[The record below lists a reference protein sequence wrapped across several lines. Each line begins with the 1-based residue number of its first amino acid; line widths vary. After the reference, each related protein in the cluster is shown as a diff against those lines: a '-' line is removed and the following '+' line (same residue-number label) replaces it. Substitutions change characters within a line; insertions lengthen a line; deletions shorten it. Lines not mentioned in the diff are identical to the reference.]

1 MNDSLMP
8 QENPE
13 QNEAANKVFLNLE
26 VTDSATGIPSLNQGP
41 ASGLQGPSKSKLDTQ
56 MMIAGIVLLIGVGA
70 VYGMRYLG
78 MAAGLDESV
87 VSIDYTSQAAT
98 PEVNKRYHQV
108 MGALDDSTRVRQ
120 FSDEVTL
127 PEHPFAR
134 EALSEDADIPIDPGM
149 SEEERLA
156 LQRQRDFENAK
167 AARENEIAAELYSFE
182 LQGVIG
188 GKRPAARIS
197 GHAVRVGMELGSNF
211 KVVEIT
217 GRTVIIEA
225 DGLRYELA
233 MGQPA
238 QLVD

>member
-1 MNDSLMP
+1 MNDSLLP
-8 QENPE
+8 QDKPD
-13 QNEAANKVFLNLE
+13 QNDSANKVFLNLE
-26 VTDSATGIPSLNQGP
+26 VTDSTTGIPSLNQGP
-41 ASGLQGPSKSKLDTQ
+41 ASGLHGPSKSKLDTQ
-56 MMIAGIVLLIGVGA
+56 MMLAGVVLLVGVGA

-87 VSIDYTSQAAT
+87 VSIDYTSQAV
-98 PEVNKRYHQV
+98 PEVTKRYSEV

-120 FSDEVTL
+120 FSDEVEL
-127 PEHPFAR
+127 PEHPFAH
-134 EALSEDADIPIDPGM
+134 EDLGDGTDLPMDPGM

-156 LQRQRDFENAK
+156 LQRQRDFENART
-167 AARENEIAAELYSFE
+167 AHENEIASELYSFE

-197 GHAVRVGMELGSNF
+197 GHAVRVGMELGTHF
-211 KVVEIT
+211 TVVEIT

>member
-13 QNEAANKVFLNLE
+13 QNESANKVFLNLE

-56 MMIAGIVLLIGVGA
+56 MMIAGAVLLVGVGA

-87 VSIDYTSQAAT
+87 VSIDYTAQPAT
-98 PEVNKRYHQV
+98 PEVSQRYSEV
-108 MGALDDSTRVRQ
+108 ISALEDSTQVRQ
-120 FSDEVTL
+120 FSSDVQM
-127 PEHPFAR
+127 PDRPFAR
-134 EALSEDADIPIDPGM
+134 ESLSEDADLPIDPGM

-156 LQRQRDFENAK
+156 VQRQRDFEEAK
-167 AARENEIAAELYSFE
+167 TARENAIMSELYGFE

-197 GHAVRVGMELGSNF
+197 GHAVRVGMELGSHF
-211 KVVEIT
+211 QVVEIT
-217 GRTVIIEA
+217 GRSVIIEA

-233 MGQPA
+233 MGEPA

>member
-41 ASGLQGPSKSKLDTQ
+41 ASGLQGPSKSRLDTQ
-56 MMIAGIVLLIGVGA
+56 MMIAGVVLLVGVGA

-98 PEVNKRYHQV
+98 PEVSKRYSEV
-108 MGALDDSTRVRQ
+108 IIALEDSTRVRQ
-120 FSDEVTL
+120 FSEAVDL

-134 EALSEDADIPIDPGM
+134 ESLEEGDDLPIDPGM
-149 SEEERLA
+149 SDQERLA
-156 LQRQRDFENAK
+156 LQRQREFENAR
-167 AARENEIAAELYSFE
+167 AAHENEIMAELYGFE

-188 GKRPAARIS
+188 GKRPAARVS
-197 GHAVRVGMELGSNF
+197 GHAVRVGMELGSHF
-211 KVVEIT
+211 MVVEIT
-217 GRTVIIEA
+217 GRSVIIEA